1 MGERE
6 GRGVAADAFAR
17 YPSLSGRTVFVT
29 GGATGIGAELVAQFA
44 GQGARVGFVDVQER
58 AAADLA
64 LELEALTGTRPWFQA
79 CDVAGAGELTAA
91 IEACAGALGLVDVLI
106 SNAAVDQRRAVDD
119 ITE

>member
-1 MGERE
+1 MPESAKRPG
-6 GRGVAADAFAR
+6 ADVFAR

-44 GQGARVGFVDVQER
+44 RQGARVGFVDVQER

-79 CDVAGAGELTAA
+79 CDVAGIGELTAA
-91 IEACAGALGLVDVLI
+91 IEACARALGLVDVLV
-106 SNAAVDQRRAVDD
+106 SN
-119 ITE
+119 

>member
-1 MGERE
+1 MMALDIRRIRKFRLGGGDALNES
-6 GRGVAADAFAR
+6 GKQSAADTFAR

-44 GQGARVGFVDVQER
+44 RQGARVGFVDVQER

-79 CDVAGAGELTAA
+79 CD
-91 IEACAGALGLVDVLI
+91 
-106 SNAAVDQRRAVDD
+106 
-119 ITE
+119 